1 MYAYNG
7 EQVLGYCAF
16 YANDSNTNNA
26 YISLIA
32 VRPESQNLHV
42 GSHLL
47 KVCEEIAKCYGMYGC
62 LLEVK
67 KNNSSAIRFYK
78 ANGFVF
84 LNECEN
90 SFLMKKQ
97 LILLKGKTYEY
108 QRKESNSSGN
118 GKTGL

>member
-7 EQVLGYCAF
+7 KQVLGYCAF
-16 YANDSNTNNA
+16 YANDSDTQNA

-42 GSHLL
+42 GSQLL
-47 KVCEEIAKCYGMYGC
+47 KVCEEIAECRGMCCC

-67 KNNSSAIRFYK
+67 KNNFSAIRFYQ

-84 LNECEN
+84 LNEREN
-90 SFLMKKQ
+90 SLLMKKQ
-97 LILLKGKTYEY
+97 LIPLKGKTYEY
-108 QRKESNSSGN
+108 QRKESNSPCN